1 MKDSKVLLIYTGGT
15 IGMKENPQEKSLEPF
30 DFNHLTR
37 EIPELKKIDCT
48 IDAVSFKE
56 PIDSSDIN
64 CEIWEEIGNII
75 YKNYNEYD
83 GFVVLHGTDT
93 MSYTA
98 CALSFMF
105 ENLNKPIILTGSQLP
120 IGMVRT
126 DGKENLITS
135 IEIASAKKNHEAII
149 QEVAIYFEFHLY
161 RGNRTS
167 KVSSEH
173 FDAFISYNYPNL
185 AEIGVEIK
193 YNYSNLLRKR
203 QKKLKY
209 NKGFD
214 PNVLVVFFY
223 PGIQFNNIIK
233 IIRESDLK
241 VVILLTYGSGN
252 LPKNKEFLSFI
263 NNHNNDFLFLN
274 VSQCAAGYVEQN
286 NYSNG
291 AVLKDAGVV
300 GVSDMTVEAAI
311 VKSMFLINKYPNDKN
326 KFLKYFNKDL
336 VGEFTE

>member
-15 IGMKENPQEKSLEPF
+15 IGMKENPLKNTLEPL
-30 DFNHLTR
+30 DFNHITK
-37 EIPELKKIDCT
+37 ELPDLNKMDCKIDT
-48 IDAVSFKE
+48 VSFE
-56 PIDSSDIN
+56 DPIDSSDID
-64 CEIWEEIGNII
+64 CEIWEEIGDII
-75 YKNYNEYD
+75 YSNYNEYD

-105 ENLNKPIILTGSQLP
+105 ENLKKPIILTGSQLP

-135 IEIASAKKNHEAII
+135 IEIASAKKNNKSII
-149 QEVAIYFEFHLY
+149 QEVAIYFEFHLH

-173 FDAFISYNYPNL
+173 FDAFISYNYPHL

-193 YNYSNLLRKR
+193 YNYPNLLRKDCN
-203 QKKLKY
+203 QLIYK
-209 NKGFD
+209 KGFS
-214 PNVLVVFFY
+214 PEVLVVFFY
-223 PGIQFNNIIK
+223 PGIQFKKVIQSIQKSN
-233 IIRESDLK
+233 LK
-241 VVILLTYGSGN
+241 VVILFTFGSGN
-252 LPKNKEFLSFI
+252 LPKNKDFISFL
-263 NNHNNDFLFLN
+263 NNPKNNLIFLN

-291 AVLKDAGVV
+291 VNLKNAGVI
-300 GVSDMTVEAAI
+300 GVRDLTIEAAI
-311 VKSMFLINKYPNDKN
+311 VKSMFLINKYPNDFQ
-326 KFLKYFNKDL
+326 KFLEFFNKDL
-336 VGEFTE
+336 AGEFT

>member
-15 IGMKENPQEKSLEPF
+15 IGMKENPLKNTLEPL
-30 DFNHLTR
+30 DFNHITKEL
-37 EIPELKKIDCT
+37 PELNKMDCKIDT
-48 IDAVSFKE
+48 VSFE
-56 PIDSSDIN
+56 DPIDSSDID
-64 CEIWEEIGNII
+64 CEIWEEIGDII
-75 YKNYNEYD
+75 YSNYNEYD

-105 ENLNKPIILTGSQLP
+105 ENLKKPIILTGSQLP

-135 IEIASAKKNHEAII
+135 IEIASAKKNKKSII
-149 QEVAIYFEFHLY
+149 QEVAIYFEFHLH

-193 YNYSNLLRKR
+193 YNYPNLLRKDCN
-203 QKKLKY
+203 QLIYK
-209 NKGFD
+209 KGFS
-214 PNVLVVFFY
+214 PEVLVVFFY
-223 PGIQFNNIIK
+223 PGIQFKKVIQSIQKSN
-233 IIRESDLK
+233 LK
-241 VVILLTYGSGN
+241 VVILFTFGSGN
-252 LPKNKEFLSFI
+252 LPKNKDFISFI
-263 NNHNNDFLFLN
+263 NDQKNNLIFLN

-291 AVLKDAGVV
+291 ANLKNAGVI
-300 GVSDMTVEAAI
+300 GVRDLTIEAAI
-311 VKSMFLINKYPNDKN
+311 VKSMFLINKYPNDFQ
-326 KFLKYFNKDL
+326 KFIEFFNKDL
-336 VGEFTE
+336 AGEFT